1 MEYDSCIRANQSVEQ
16 YVRNGLSYLLVLRA
30 AAVTITSKSR
40 FWSVFLLGTK
50 RINKMEYNG
59 VKKHGNGNPM
69 KYIPRNMYCPVA
81 RQLIQIS
88 NGNWPFS
95 WFQFM
100 QIWF

>member
-16 YVRNGLSYLLVLRA
+16 YVRNGFSYLLVLRA

-69 KYIPRNMYCPVA
+69 KYNHDFCY
-81 RQLIQIS
+81 QLNNDLIHQLTLETS
-88 NGNWPFS
+88 S
-95 WFQFM
+95 HLEK
-100 QIWF
+100 